1 MITTTATS
9 KNLKKKKKNPT
20 LEISREKASNVSH
33 PQRVN

>member
-1 MITTTATS
+1 VDDHNFSYIT
-9 KNLKKKKKNPT
+9 KIEKKKTPT